1 MADLEHLVDLW
12 WQATQDFTALA
23 AELPDDAWNT
33 PTDLDGWDVH
43 AQVAHVAHLEAILA
57 GAPDETVDVGQPDH
71 VKSLMGTYTEQG
83 VVARRD
89 RTPAELIGEITET
102 TDRRKAEID
111 ATRPAAEAPAPGVFG
126 LLGWTN
132 ERLYKNRPLDI
143 WMHSQD
149 IRRAVGRPGGLDGPV
164 AKHAAD
170 YFLESVGFVV
180 GKKVGAPVG
189 TTVRVVV
196 GGSEPV
202 TVVVGDDGRARA
214 TADLADPT
222 VTLSMDREAWVVLAG
237 GRRGPEAVDVKVE
250 GDADLAAAI
259 LANLAVTP

>member
-12 WQATQDFTALA
+12 WQSVQDFTELA
-23 AELPDDAWNT
+23 GRLPDDAWRL

-57 GAPDETVDVGQPDH
+57 GGPDETVEVGQPDH
-71 VKSLMGTYTEQG
+71 VKGVMGTYTEQG

-89 RTPAELIGEITET
+89 RTPAELIAEITEAT
-102 TDRRKAEID
+102 TRRRAELAAADLD
-111 ATRPAAEAPAPGVFG
+111 AKAPAPGAFG
-126 LLGWTN
+126 FLGWDC

-149 IRRAVGRPGGLDGPV
+149 IRRAVGQPGGLDGPV
-164 AKHAAD
+164 AQHVAD

-180 GKKVGAPVG
+180 GKKVGAPAG
-189 TTVRVVV
+189 TTVRVEVA
-196 GGSEPV
+196 GSEPV
-202 TVVVGDDGRARA
+202 TVLVGDDGRARP
-214 TADLADPT
+214 TEPTDDPT
-222 VTLSMDREAWVVLAG
+222 VSLTMGRESWIVLAG
-237 GRRGPEAVDVKVE
+237 GRRGPDAVEVRAE
-250 GDADLAAAI
+250 GDPELAAAI